1 MQLFVYRLLS
11 PDHDDDG
18 DAMEEEEE
26 QQQQEAQ
33 SRRQILGAH
42 GPIRGQHSGQV
53 ITLDQSEAGIQVK

>member
-33 SRRQILGAH
+33 SRRQVLGAH
-42 GPIRGQHSGQV
+42 GP
-53 ITLDQSEAGIQVK
+53 DQSEASIQVK